1 MLLGVGFSRWLDG
14 ALRTRRSP
22 TGCARGPRAPGS
34 ATAHIT
40 GAPMWQT
47 RKALQRPITA
57 ASRLDGERAQGVP
70 PGGPLGDDRC
80 STGPTW
86 PGWSP

>member
-14 ALRTRRSP
+14 ALRTRRPP
-22 TGCARGPRAPGS
+22 TGCARGPRAPGL

-40 GAPMWQT
+40 GAPMPRTGKMPRW
-47 RKALQRPITA
+47 PITA
-57 ASRLDGERAQGVP
+57 ASGLGGERAPGAP

-86 PGWSP
+86 PG